1 MYQQN
6 IDWDLPVNTRSGVKT
21 NLELAKDGKAPFI
34 MKDGKYQQIQ
44 LHHSRQNA
52 KGSLF
57 ELSASTHQK
66 YYSSRALHP
75 YLPNSHPDNPVN
87 RSSFNVDRETYWK
100 ERAEAEMQ
108 KRRAA
113 NIGSQTVH

>member
-1 MYQQN
+1 MPRWMYGGRGLLLLMN
-6 IDWDLPVNTRSGVKT
+6 FLCSIRNNPYSVPTKYRLGFTCNTRSGVKT
-21 NLELAKDGKAPFI
+21 DLELAREGKVLFI
-34 MKDGKYQQIQ
+34 IEDGKYQQIQ

-66 YYSSRALHP
+66 YYSSKAIHP

-87 RSSFNVDRETYWK
+87 
-100 ERAEAEMQ
+100 
-108 KRRAA
+108 
-113 NIGSQTVH
+113 